1 MSTLCPLAPPS
12 ERNSTLRR
20 NIWEEKALQRGGV
33 GAGGSWKIMM
43 VIGDHDS
50 DCVVIMIMIMIVMI
64 KNHPRLLPSLTA
76 KTWMVP

>member
-1 MSTLCPLAPPS
+1 
-12 ERNSTLRR
+12 
-20 NIWEEKALQRGGV
+20 
-33 GAGGSWKIMM
+33 MM